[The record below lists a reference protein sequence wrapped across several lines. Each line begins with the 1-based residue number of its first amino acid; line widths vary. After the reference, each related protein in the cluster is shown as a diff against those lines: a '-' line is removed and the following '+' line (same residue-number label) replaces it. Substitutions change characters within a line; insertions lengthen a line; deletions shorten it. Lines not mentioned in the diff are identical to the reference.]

1 MKWVR
6 ERRSNTEPEK
16 REGWLANTART
27 PGEVD
32 GAGHGERIPL
42 SRRAL
47 SLFILQGPGDLGL
60 CAPSSSLESD
70 LLESGGFNYSTLCL
84 SHTGCIFSQVGI
96 MALSGAGD

>member
-47 SLFILQGPGDLGL
+47 SLFILTRSWRFRPVCSILIPGK
-60 CAPSSSLESD
+60 
-70 LLESGGFNYSTLCL
+70 
-84 SHTGCIFSQVGI
+84 
-96 MALSGAGD
+96 